1 MYGAAALKPNH
12 HYGVH
17 TSDQL
22 VDFGPIYNIWNFLG
36 ERLNKILK
44 TFNTNGW
51 VGGQLEVS
59 MMRAFARDVSLNE
72 MVCLLVISKH
82 NLFADNSGFLAVLAF
97 CYLSHE
103 GGLRW
108 LRGLSP
114 CC

>member
-1 MYGAAALKPNH
+1 MYGVAALKPNH

-17 TSDQL
+17 TPDQL

-72 MVCLLVISKH
+72 MVCLPALLQR
-82 NLFADNSGFLAVLAF
+82 NLFTDTCMICLFLAH
-97 CYLSHE
+97 CYLS
-103 GGLRW
+103 LNR
-108 LRGLSP
+108 
-114 CC
+114 